1 MLENYNSMVDLTGE
15 GRVGNTPFLDAKWVL
30 NPKSGSDVSLIPHL
44 EFSGYLVDKLQAGG
58 IDLINGFYAF
68 FGGKAKTVE
77 ERRKQAEELR
87 VKTLQFKD
95 DGGIVNQA
103 MESIG
108 FLSEAAP
115 TMAVTLP
122 LAVGTSGLGLGIYAT
137 TGLIATEAATVTTIQ
152 EWGRVKNNPQW
163 SIYSKNGEEFSY
175 DAMMMATGG
184 DPELMSQ
191 YTEDKNTA
199 GKLGYL
205 SNVFGTSMLTDGVTS
220 LLFLKGLK
228 GLSPYNAV
236 TKDMSSWWRYHAASA
251 GYAVP
256 QGSVANSFA
265 SMQQY
270 IAQQE
275 ALGREATWAEVKQVG
290 YDAALAGGLT
300 AATVSTI
307 GSVSNL
313 VLARDPFGRANGNM
327 QFYSAEM
334 QLLKDYEAA
343 KTQTERNVIN
353 QKMMDLNRQNQYR
366 LNSDEEFYSRIEG
379 QDMQDLVL
387 LSNEMNTKYRQL
399 MQISN
404 KDSPTA
410 KALAKDIDGLKQ
422 RRDAIEEPY
431 EAEMMVGAEGQPA
444 VMGDDGTLIQPPIW
458 AKDYTP
464 KRPEPLEPLDI
475 KKPQTVFEKTL
486 EKVSGVKGMETY
498 SELYTSLVDNL
509 DAPRRLQKAI
519 ADQTGTIKLDQDLD
533 IALRT
538 VDSKAADQVEVA
550 RNLRAKT
557 LLPVLRNMKVNKN
570 TSGADLLPEG
580 TKPTSLAMLDRYLY
594 ALHAPERNSAIYAKN
609 QAELTDLKGIKDP
622 SSAEKRRIKK
632 LEEYMTTKNGSGMSD
647 ADAQAFIQ
655 SLDPEM
661 VTQLDAAVK
670 EVRGIQQHTRDLL
683 FESGMISKE
692 HYDFLNSNRIF
703 YLDV

>member
-1 MLENYNSMVDLTGE
+1 MVDALSADENNPLGIEVPTETAYTGANRETVYTPRPPEQIMADKRAEAEKIVRNKVWSAMTPMILNSIPQDQQTPKKLRDMEQYMLENYNSMVDLTGE

-313 VLARDPFGRANGNM
+313 VLA
-327 QFYSAEM
+327 
-334 QLLKDYEAA
+334 
-343 KTQTERNVIN
+343 
-353 QKMMDLNRQNQYR
+353 
-366 LNSDEEFYSRIEG
+366 
-379 QDMQDLVL
+379 
-387 LSNEMNTKYRQL
+387 
-399 MQISN
+399 
-404 KDSPTA
+404 
-410 KALAKDIDGLKQ
+410 Q
-422 RRDAIEEPY
+422 R
-431 EAEMMVGAEGQPA
+431 
-444 VMGDDGTLIQPPIW
+444 
-458 AKDYTP
+458 
-464 KRPEPLEPLDI
+464 
-475 KKPQTVFEKTL
+475 
-486 EKVSGVKGMETY
+486 S
-498 SELYTSLVDNL
+498 
-509 DAPRRLQKAI
+509 
-519 ADQTGTIKLDQDLD
+519 
-533 IALRT
+533 
-538 VDSKAADQVEVA
+538 
-550 RNLRAKT
+550 
-557 LLPVLRNMKVNKN
+557 
-570 TSGADLLPEG
+570 
-580 TKPTSLAMLDRYLY
+580 
-594 ALHAPERNSAIYAKN
+594 
-609 QAELTDLKGIKDP
+609 
-622 SSAEKRRIKK
+622 
-632 LEEYMTTKNGSGMSD
+632 
-647 ADAQAFIQ
+647 
-655 SLDPEM
+655 
-661 VTQLDAAVK
+661 
-670 EVRGIQQHTRDLL
+670 
-683 FESGMISKE
+683 
-692 HYDFLNSNRIF
+692 
-703 YLDV
+703 